1 MLTKYI
7 LVLLVILLTTQANIA
22 NSAENK
28 TLTMCVTHFPPY
40 QIILPGQTPIGE
52 NIAAT
57 TYFFNKLGFTIH
69 FTQNNSFWRCLGMLK
84 AGKVDI
90 MSGLLDAPAR
100 RKFSHL
106 FVYGSLDKKSFYV
119 KKNGP
124 NINEFSDLKGL
135 KVAVLKGVKQFKQFD
150 NAPNGYFE
158 KVYVNDMS
166 AAFRVLAAGKVDVVI
181 STDFNDLENYKKNM
195 TQEFKE
201 FTVNLDG
208 TSLLFIALS
217 KTSKVAHLA
226 PKFTDLSEKMYKN
239 NEFYK
244 VISDF
249 KIKHP
254 TYYH

>member
-1 MLTKYI
+1 
-7 LVLLVILLTTQANIA
+7 
-22 NSAENK
+22 
-28 TLTMCVTHFPPY
+28 MCVSHFPPY
-40 QIILPGQTPIGE
+40 QIILPDQSPIGE

-57 TYFFNKLGFTIH
+57 THFFNKLGFTIH

-90 MSGLLDAPAR
+90 MSGLLDGPAR

-181 STDFNDLENYKKNM
+181 STDFNDLEKYKKNM

-254 TYYH
+254 EYYH